1 MKFKSA
7 DVSSF
12 LIAFSAVGV
21 TCYLSIRILCFF
33 SVDIARYIV
42 DQEISANVI
51 KDVDSTGIVILKG
64 LAIIFV
70 FLGAYFLNK
79 YFLNY
84 LKIKDSIYVYFLP
97 LIVLIAYYMGWDLIN
112 DAFKELSLMAN
123 KYYVYYHY
131 DFFQEGT
138 TASNLIYKSSNT
150 LKLISYYSILSLYS
164 GLICLTYTSFF
175 FKEMLVTSN
184 IKLNSSILN
193 SALCVFI
200 TAFFFF
206 SFHQTVLAG
215 RRYSD
220 LNHYAKFI
228 PSELKSTYANF
239 TPSQFSTGKNELNE
253 DDSVAE
259 IPAVDKPRMDPLPA
273 KKECSGPGNEG
284 CITKVRRIFAQTGK
298 NILAEKYLGEGKF
311 GIAFMDSQHPG
322 AYDAI
327 VSTDCN
333 CEIVDESIQNL
344 Q

>member
-1 MKFKSA
+1 M
-7 DVSSF
+7 
-12 LIAFSAVGV
+12 
-21 TCYLSIRILCFF
+21 FF

-51 KDVDSTGIVILKG
+51 KDVDSSGIVILKG
-64 LAIIFV
+64 LAIILV
-70 FLGAYFLNK
+70 LLGAYFLNK

-97 LIVLIAYYMGWDLIN
+97 LIVLIAYYVGWDLIN
-112 DAFKELSLMAN
+112 DSFKELSLMAN

-138 TASNLIYKSSNT
+138 TSSNLIYKSSNT
-150 LKLISYYSILSLYS
+150 LKLISYYSIISLYS
-164 GLICLTYTSFF
+164 GLICLTFTSFF
-175 FKEMLVTSN
+175 LKEMLVTSN

-193 SALCVFI
+193 SALLVFI
-200 TAFFFF
+200 IAFFFF
-206 SFHQTVLAG
+206 SFNQTVLAG

-228 PSELKSTYANF
+228 PMELKSTYANF
-239 TPSQFSTGKNELNE
+239 KPSQFSTSKNDLNV
-253 DDSVAE
+253 DDSAAQIQTE
-259 IPAVDKPRMDPLPA
+259 EKPHLNTLPY
-273 KKECSGPGNEG
+273 KKECSGAGNEG
-284 CITKVRRIFAQTGK
+284 CISKIRINFAQTGK

-327 VSTDCN
+327 VTTDCK
-333 CEIVDESIQNL
+333 CEIVDISIQNL
-344 Q
+344 